1 MTTQQHPITRSELR
15 EELADLRGEF
25 VRHYATKADLA
36 GLENRLVK
44 WMFGILGTAGLSL
57 LGTIISIIVLIMT
70 M

>member
-1 MTTQQHPITRSELR
+1 MTTHQHPITRSELR
-15 EELADLRGEF
+15 EELTDLRGEF

-36 GLENRLVK
+36 ELENRLVK

-57 LGTIISIIVLIMT
+57 LGTIISIIVLIMN